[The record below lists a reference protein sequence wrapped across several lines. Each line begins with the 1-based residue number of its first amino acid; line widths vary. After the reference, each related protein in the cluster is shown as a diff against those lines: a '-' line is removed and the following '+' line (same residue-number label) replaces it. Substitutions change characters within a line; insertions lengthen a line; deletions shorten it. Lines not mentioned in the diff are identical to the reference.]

1 MPRPAPVPC
10 SACRRA
16 IADGTDADCDSGWPR
31 SDGVLLPV
39 LRRCSA
45 SRCCRAKGPSSRS
58 SSSRSEHELRAMG
71 GNLLARALDDFAL
84 RGVVQQRRVRIVDMQ
99 KYLSADIQPG
109 EALDSAAVA
118 RHRNMSHLLSGLVPK
133 AGRDQFVVA
142 PHRAIEED
150 QRRADKARLQILID
164 AGAGGEEIE
173 VFAASLVANPEPDC
187 VARAVVSGG
196 VDSRLHA
203 TNSLSRQ

>member
-1 MPRPAPVPC
+1 
-10 SACRRA
+10 
-16 IADGTDADCDSGWPR
+16 
-31 SDGVLLPV
+31 
-39 LRRCSA
+39 
-45 SRCCRAKGPSSRS
+45 
-58 SSSRSEHELRAMG
+58 MG
-71 GNLLARALDDFAL
+71 GNLPARALDDFAL

-118 RHRNMSHLLSGLVPK
+118 RHRNMSHLLSGLVAK

-150 QRRADKARLQILID
+150 QRRAGKARLQILID
-164 AGAGGEEIE
+164 GRAGGEEKE
-173 VFAASLVANPEPDC
+173 VFAAILVANQEPDC

-196 VDSRLHA
+196 VNLTLQIPSAFARNGELHE
-203 TNSLSRQ
+203 